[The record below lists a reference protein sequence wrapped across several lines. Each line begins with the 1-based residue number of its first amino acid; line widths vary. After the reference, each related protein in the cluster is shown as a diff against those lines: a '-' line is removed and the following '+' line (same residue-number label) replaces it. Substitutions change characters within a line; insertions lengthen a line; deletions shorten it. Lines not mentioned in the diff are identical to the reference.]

1 MDTSVGTKTI
11 VWGSIGAE
19 LISVVYDLRWMVIL
33 SIVLILADM
42 WWGHSETMKRF
53 YEAKKIGNAT
63 LQEQFRWHKSRAVR
77 RTCNKLVDYTSYLIL
92 GALFGMAITEPMG
105 ICDHIWTAALGLLI
119 GGGCELASI
128 IGHVAYVKFGIEL
141 KMVDAWKFLVR
152 FVGRMIRVKSNEIGE
167 AVEDLGRDGHHHHHH
182 SHEMPDVYDEETN
195 MED

>member
-1 MDTSVGTKTI
+1 MDTSVGSKAI
-11 VWGSIGAE
+11 VWGSIGSE

-42 WWGHSETMKRF
+42 WWGHSEAMKRL
-53 YEAKKIGNAT
+53 YEARKIGNAT

-77 RTCNKLVDYTSYLIL
+77 RTCNKLVDYVSYLIL

-128 IGHVAYVKFGIEL
+128 IGHVVYVKYGIEL
-141 KMVDAWKFLVR
+141 KMVDAWKTLVR
-152 FVGRMIRVKSNEIGE
+152 FIGRLISVKSTEIGE
-167 AVEDLGRDGHHHHHH
+167 AVEDLGRDGHHGHHHH
-182 SHEMPDVYDEETN
+182 RPEIYDEEQN

>member
-1 MDTSVGTKTI
+1 MDVMDTSVGTKTI

-19 LISVVYDLRWMVIL
+19 LIAVVYDLRWMVIL

-42 WWGHSETMKRF
+42 WWGHSEAMKRL
-53 YEAKKIGNAT
+53 YEARKIGNAT

-77 RTCNKLVDYTSYLIL
+77 RTCNKLVDYISYLIL

-105 ICDHIWTAALGLLI
+105 ICDHIVTAALGLLI

-141 KMVDAWKFLVR
+141 KMVDAWKAVVR
-152 FVGRMIRVKSNEIGE
+152 FVGRMIRIKSSEIGE
-167 AVEDLGRDGHHHHHH
+167 AVEGLAKDGRHGHHEPP
-182 SHEMPDVYDEETN
+182 SVYDEETN

>member
-19 LISVVYDLRWMVIL
+19 LISVVNDLRWMVIL
-33 SIVLILADM
+33 AIVLILADM

-141 KMVDAWKFLVR
+141 KMVDAWKAVVR
-152 FVGRMIRVKSNEIGE
+152 FVGRMIRIKSSEIGE
-167 AVEDLGRDGHHHHHH
+167 AVEDLGRDGHHYHHY
-182 SHEMPDVYDEETN
+182 SHVMPDVYDEETN

>member
-182 SHEMPDVYDEETN
+182 HGAPDIYD
-195 MED
+195 